1 MSIRKVAVMG
11 NPILR
16 QVAEPVPMD
25 EIKSPKIQQLVQ
37 DMIETMLEY
46 DGRGL
51 AAPQIHESVQVVVL
65 IWDFE
70 PKKKPHLMCLINPT
84 IKHVTKEE
92 STYWEGC
99 LSVPGMRGKV
109 TRPNKL
115 EVKSF
120 DAKGEPQNFVAEGF
134 AATVIQHECDHLMGK
149 LYIDRMTDLTTLSFN
164 KEADKFL
171 TTEDDDPIRD

>member
-1 MSIRKVAVMG
+1 MAIRKVAVMG

-16 QVAEPVPMD
+16 QVAAEVPVE
-25 EIKSPKIQQLVQ
+25 EIKSPRIQELIQ
-37 DMIETMLEY
+37 DMIETMMEY

-70 PKKKPHLMCLINPT
+70 PKKKPYLMCLINPK
-84 IKHVTKEE
+84 IKPLAEDK

-120 DAKGEPQNFVAEGF
+120 DAQGNSQDFVAEGF
-134 AATVIQHECDHLMGK
+134 AATVIQHECDHLLGK

-171 TTEDDDPIRD
+171 TSEEDDPIRD